1 MNFGVRCRTMKVTR
15 LLMIAITA
23 AGLLTLSPAAFARND
38 WHHGDGRHQDRHD
51 TWRHGAHRP
60 FGYEDLWGLGYVDPI
75 YPYVDGAEPIYPY
88 DQQPADVDPSPFQ
101 SPSDPPPFSPWADPP
116 PFLAPAE

>member
-1 MNFGVRCRTMKVTR
+1 MEVTR
-15 LLMIAITA
+15 LLMIAIMA
-23 AGLLTLSPAAFARND
+23 AGLLTLPPAAFARND
-38 WHHGDGRHQDRHD
+38 GHHGNGWHQDRHD
-51 TWRHGAHRP
+51 IRRHGDRRRFEYDH
-60 FGYEDLWGLGYVDPI
+60 FWGYGYVDPI
-75 YPYVDGAEPIYPY
+75 YPYADGAEPIYPY